1 MHNDEVGIVTRSGAR
16 RLRWLAIAVA
26 VPLFGVVAAFGTVAH
41 VPDPVPVRTV
51 VETLALST
59 TPVGDS
65 GTIIYFQEDR
75 FRRSDTLATLIGRLG
90 ADEEEAATLLRS
102 SRAARPFRLLL
113 PGTAELGKV
122 DGGWTTRLPYVLH
135 GRETLVTAASLGG
148 GFGRI
153 HGTGS
158 VARGVEDEDLTD

>member
-16 RLRWLAIAVA
+16 RLRWVAIAVA

-41 VPDPVPVRTV
+41 VPEPVPVRTV
-51 VETLALST
+51 FETLVLSA

-75 FRRSDTLATLIGRLG
+75 FRRSDTLATLIARLG

-102 SRAARPFRLLL
+102 LRAARPFRFLL
-113 PGTAELGKV
+113 PGTTVQAKV
-122 DGGWTTRLPYVLH
+122 DEVGRL
-135 GRETLVTAASLGG
+135 RSIS
-148 GFGRI
+148 F
-153 HGTGS
+153 
-158 VARGVEDEDLTD
+158 LTDRDTLLSVDRLSYGIGRFWRQAAGATGMELKSGR